1 MKNKFL
7 QGALILTIAGLMV
20 KVIGSVNRILL
31 SRLLGGEG
39 IGLYQI
45 AYPIYLLIIAVS
57 AAGVPT
63 AISIM
68 VAELVAQKDYRGA
81 RRIFKVSALLMLIAG
96 SCFAVLLYYLA
107 NWLITMGVIRDARAY
122 YALMA
127 LIPAVFF
134 ATILA
139 SFRGY
144 FQGYQN
150 MTPPAVS
157 QILEQL
163 VRVTVMLVLAYYL
176 LPQGL
181 EYAAAGAAFG
191 AVPGS
196 ITGIAVL
203 GFFYYRHKEMWQL
216 PVDAC
221 NNGNGASVGSIALSL
236 LELAI
241 PVSCANLM
249 LPVVTG
255 IDMLIVPERLEAAG
269 FTIKEATTAFGYLAG
284 MALPLVTMSTIPT
297 TSIAAAI
304 VPAIS
309 EAKALGNLDE
319 IKSKCAM
326 GLRLGTIITLPA
338 ALGVWA
344 LAMPISKL
352 LYGTTKA
359 ATVIAQ
365 MSPSIFFFG
374 LQQVTTGI
382 LQGMG
387 HTYMPMVNMLISVVV
402 KAFSLWHLT
411 ANPAYNIVGAAW
423 ASDLNFLVGAL
434 LNILCLAIFGKCVLP
449 FKTMSKIL
457 LSGVLMTGVVVAINS
472 KMLAWGVG
480 NTVST
485 LLSVALGAVVYLLCL
500 SVMHELED
508 VKELLRKK
516 RGRHK

>member
-7 QGALILTIAGLMV
+7 RGALILTIAGLLV
-20 KVIGSVNRILL
+20 KVLGSVNRILL

-45 AYPIYLLIIAVS
+45 AYPIYLLIIAIS

-68 VAELVAQKDYRGA
+68 VAKLVAKKDYLGA
-81 RRIFKVSALLMLIAG
+81 QRIFKVSAGLMVLAGAFFAALLYVTTRWLIATE
-96 SCFAVLLYYLA
+96 
-107 NWLITMGVIRDARAY
+107 IIRDTRAY
-122 YALMA
+122 YALLA

-163 VRVTVMLVLAYYL
+163 VRVTVMLVLAYYF

-181 EYAAAGAAFG
+181 EFAAAGAAFG

-196 ITGIAVL
+196 ITGIIIL
-203 GFFYYRHKEMWQL
+203 SFFYYRHKEMWQL
-216 PVDAC
+216 PPSAWETTEEPTV
-221 NNGNGASVGSIALSL
+221 SKIAKDIIK
-236 LELAI
+236 LAI
-241 PVSCANLM
+241 PVSCANLI
-249 LPVVTG
+249 LPVVNG
-255 IDMLIVPERLEAAG
+255 IDMLIVPGRLEVAG

-309 EAKALGNLDE
+309 EGKTLGKTEE
-319 IKSKCAM
+319 IKNKAIM
-326 GLRLGTIITLPA
+326 GLRLSAIITWPA
-338 ALGVWA
+338 ALGVWS
-344 LAMPISKL
+344 LAYPLSQL
-352 LYGTTKA
+352 LYGTRKA
-359 ATVIAQ
+359 APVISQ
-365 MSPSIFFFG
+365 MAPSIFFFG
-374 LQQVTTGI
+374 MQQVTTGI

-387 HTYMPMVNMLISVVV
+387 FTFMPMINMLISVVI
-402 KAFSLWHLT
+402 KAVALWHWT
-411 ANPAYNIVGAAW
+411 AVPAYNIVGAAW
-423 ASDLNFLVGAL
+423 AADLNFLVAAS
-434 LNILCLAIFGKCVLP
+434 LNIICLGYFGKCTLP
-449 FKTMSKIL
+449 GKDIAKIFLAGIFMVGVIVKVHYFISTGWEMNQSMITL
-457 LSGVLMTGVVVAINS
+457 LTV
-472 KMLAWGVG
+472 GVG
-480 NTVST
+480 AGTYLISLGTFYGFSNLGK
-485 LLSVALGAVVYLLCL
+485 LLG
-500 SVMHELED
+500 
-508 VKELLRKK
+508 KRK
-516 RGRHK
+516 GRK

>member
-1 MKNKFL
+1 MKSKFL
-7 QGALILTIAGLMV
+7 QGALILTIAGLLV
-20 KVIGSVNRILL
+20 KVLGSVNRILL

-45 AYPIYLLIIAVS
+45 AYPIYLLIIAIS

-68 VAELVAQKDYRGA
+68 VAKLVAKKDYKGA
-81 RRIFKVSALLMLIAG
+81 RRIFKVSAGLMVVAGAGFALI
-96 SCFAVLLYYLA
+96 LYLAA
-107 NWLITMGVIRDARAY
+107 NWLITAEIIRDTRAY

-163 VRVTVMLVLAYYL
+163 VRVTVMLALAYYF
-176 LPQGL
+176 LPRGL

-196 ITGIAVL
+196 ITGIIIL
-203 GFFYYRHKEMWQL
+203 SFFYYRHKEMWQL
-216 PVDAC
+216 PLDAC
-221 NNGNGASVGSIALSL
+221 PTGEESTVGEIAKDIIK
-236 LELAI
+236 LAI

-249 LPVVTG
+249 LPVVNG
-255 IDMLIVPERLEAAG
+255 LDMLIVPGRLEIAG
-269 FTIKEATTAFGYLAG
+269 FTVKEATTAFGYLAG

-297 TSIAAAI
+297 TSIAAAV

-309 EAKALGNLDE
+309 EAKTLGKTEE
-319 IKSKCAM
+319 IKNKAIM
-326 GLRLGTIITLPA
+326 GLRLSAIITWPA
-338 ALGVWA
+338 ALGIWA
-344 LAMPISKL
+344 LAYPISVL

-359 ATVIAQ
+359 APVISQ
-365 MSPSIFFFG
+365 MAPSIFFFG
-374 LQQVTTGI
+374 MQQVTTGI

-387 HTYMPMVNMLISVVV
+387 FTFMPMINMLISVVI
-402 KAFSLWHLT
+402 KAVALWHWT
-411 ANPAYNIVGAAW
+411 AVPAYNIVGAAW
-423 ASDLNFLVGAL
+423 AADLNFSVAAL
-434 LNILCLAIFGKCVLP
+434 LNIICLGYFGKCTLP
-449 FKTMSKIL
+449 GKDVVKIFLAGVFMVGVIVGIHSILSTGWTMNQSMRTL
-457 LSGVLMTGVVVAINS
+457 LTV
-472 KMLAWGVG
+472 GVG
-480 NTVST
+480 AGAY
-485 LLSVALGAVVYLLCL
+485 LICLGAFYGFANLGKLL
-500 SVMHELED
+500 HN
-508 VKELLRKK
+508 RK
-516 RGRHK
+516 GRK